1 MAMRR
6 AAKIHARGVRSDR
19 RCVLF
24 ISPLPIVACFRNV
37 HTRIMLS
44 AATSC
49 LLRSVPRI
57 HIHIHTLRRC
67 RPIHTHTL
75 CRERS
80 AISRHPDSTQVAS
93 TPRRVLDYAHA
104 CIGISGLQRAHRAD
118 ASCHV
123 LVLNLFAP
131 FGLHRDTRASA
142 DPSSPPST
150 ELSTTSRANIYIAI
164 SHQTRISR
172 SAFWPARSLVS
183 ILTGAT
189 GEASFF

>member
-1 MAMRR
+1 
-6 AAKIHARGVRSDR
+6 
-19 RCVLF
+19 
-24 ISPLPIVACFRNV
+24 
-37 HTRIMLS
+37 MLS

-57 HIHIHTLRRC
+57 HIHTLRRC
-67 RPIHTHTL
+67 RPIHTYTR
-75 CRERS
+75 CRER

-93 TPRRVLDYAHA
+93 TPRRVLNYAHA

-131 FGLHRDTRASA
+131 FGLHRDTRAGA

-150 ELSTTSRANIYIAI
+150 GLSTTSRANISIAI